1 MYKIPIKLDSIVL
14 NEDEDLFLASIK
26 LQILQILK
34 TQDWH
39 NLYGMLHVEAG
50 WNVKEYWL
58 YWSVNLIRE
67 FMGDIYRR
75 YRKEY

>member
-14 NEDEDLFLASIK
+14 NEDEDLCLASIK
-26 LQILQILK
+26 LQIKKIWK

-50 WNVKEYWL
+50 WNVEEAIFEVEVKKKVL
-58 YWSVNLIRE
+58 LLNKSTSSLKDV
-67 FMGDIYRR
+67 F
-75 YRKEY
+75 